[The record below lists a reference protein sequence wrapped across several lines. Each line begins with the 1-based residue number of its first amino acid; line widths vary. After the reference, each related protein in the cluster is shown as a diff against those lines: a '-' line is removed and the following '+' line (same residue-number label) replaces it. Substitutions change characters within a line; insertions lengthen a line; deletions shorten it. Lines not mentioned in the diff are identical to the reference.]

1 MQERWL
7 TVLIWQTLVYTKAK
21 KINSKTFTGKS
32 EESQFRGSANGEV
45 GEENGG
51 YQWGDQQ

>member
-1 MQERWL
+1 MQDRWL

-32 EESQFRGSANGEV
+32 EESQCRGSANGEV

-51 YQWGDQQ
+51 YQWGEQQ